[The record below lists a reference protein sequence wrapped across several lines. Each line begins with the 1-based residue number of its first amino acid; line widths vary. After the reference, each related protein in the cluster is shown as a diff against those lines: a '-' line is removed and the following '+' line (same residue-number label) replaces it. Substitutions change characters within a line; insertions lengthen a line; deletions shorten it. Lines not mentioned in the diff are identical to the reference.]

1 VKITISINAAILIQ
15 FDEKIEDT
23 TDPVDEVSTQT
34 SLESFKRPQP
44 EPEPEPHRRR
54 LVSSWRYGEQSA
66 PRGARSDFG
75 KLHHCSRC
83 GMQGRRALARLGNRC
98 LHCVNIGE
106 WV

>member
-1 VKITISINAAILIQ
+1 MKITISINAAILIE

-23 TDPVDEVSTQT
+23 ANPVDEVSTQT
-34 SLESFKRPQP
+34 SLESFKRP
-44 EPEPEPHRRR
+44 EPQRRPN
-54 LVSSWRYGEQSA
+54 LVSSWRKDVGTEQIA

-83 GMQGRRALARLGNRC
+83 GMQGRRALVKLGNRC
-98 LHCVNIGE
+98 HDCHSRE